1 MKREFFVQDEESNKF
16 WIIELMGNRY
26 VTMHGRVGAKGR
38 ETLKEFASAEE
49 AAKEVEKLIA
59 SKLKKGY
66 VEGSA
71 GEPAGASA
79 SAKSSAGTAAK
90 IDWSKATM
98 DESLFWKLI
107 GMFRW
112 KKTGDDDAVIEP
124 AVAAL
129 AKMEVA
135 EIFKFADILEEKLFQ
150 LDTQA
155 FAENIGADAYRP
167 GKHFSVDLFL
177 YARCVVV
184 ANGPDYFAHVLA
196 DAKNFP
202 KDMDFEGLLSVAPYA
217 YERKTGDEFDH
228 VSPHDY
234 ETFSNQAGWCGK

>member
-1 MKREFFVQDEESNKF
+1 MKREFFMQDEESNKF
-16 WIIELMGNRY
+16 WIIEQFENRY
-26 VTMHGRVGAKGR
+26 VTTHGRIGAKGR
-38 ETLKEFASAEE
+38 ETQKEFATAEE

-71 GEPAGASA
+71 GGAANASA
-79 SAKSSAGTAAK
+79 TVKGAAEVAAK
-90 IDWSKATM
+90 IDWAKATM

-112 KKTGDDDAVIEP
+112 KKTGDDEAVIEP

-135 EIFKFADILEEKLFQ
+135 EILKFADILAEKLFQ

-155 FAENIGADAYRP
+155 IAENIGADAYRP
-167 GKHFSVDLFL
+167 GKYFSVDLFL

-184 ANGPDYFAHVLA
+184 ANGPDYFAHVMA

-202 KDMDFEGLLSVAPYA
+202 KDMEFEGLLLVAPSA
-217 YERKTGDEFDH
+217 YERKTGEEFAH

-234 ETFSNQAGWCGK
+234 ETFSNKAGWGGK